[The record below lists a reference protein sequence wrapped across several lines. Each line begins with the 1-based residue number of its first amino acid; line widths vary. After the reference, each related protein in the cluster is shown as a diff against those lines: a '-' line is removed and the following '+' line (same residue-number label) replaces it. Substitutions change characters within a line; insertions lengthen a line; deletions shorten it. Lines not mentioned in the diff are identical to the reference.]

1 MKQQLLNNLEWF
13 YRSGVMIP
21 ENGLWG
27 VAERVVLTGN
37 NEAIQRMLEAFPA
50 WTIHEDY
57 CIIEQRRADCNFET
71 AYLFLQAWRVL
82 GEERFRET
90 ALNILD
96 FLYFRSGLLWRKST
110 GCVPGSW
117 NWSHI
122 KRGSF
127 VWFDDESWCI
137 FLQLEIAREF
147 PELDAKYQ
155 LKHWALILARELAP
169 ALERAMAPGE
179 EALKDDGHWRDEK
192 FIGPADQPHWGSLP
206 CMALAAA
213 FAEEPDPAFLKPVRA
228 YHEYLMRNAERFD
241 VSEVCYVII
250 GSAACTRFTGEALY
264 SDVLRRFAQLLCAKI
279 GENGNIPAEHHEAPC
294 GPLLVD
300 TIYTVNWA
308 ALGLQVL
315 KNMDKAYLAPFTKVL
330 DLLCRIQDKSPEA
343 WLNGCWRGMFNMETG
358 TWGGGDRYEGG
369 AGSIYTGWTN
379 APIAT
384 VLALELQGRD
394 LFSR

>member
-13 YRSGVMIP
+13 YRSGVMVP

-27 VAERVVLTGN
+27 VAERVALTGN

-127 VWFDDESWCI
+127 VWFDDESWCV
-137 FLQLEIAREF
+137 FLQLKIAREF

-155 LKHWALILARELAP
+155 LKHWALILARELAS
-169 ALERAMAPGE
+169 ALDRAIAPGE
-179 EALKDDGHWRDEK
+179 AALENDGHWRDEQ

-213 FAEEPDPAFLKPVRA
+213 FAEEPDPAFLKPVRT
-228 YHEYLMRNAERFD
+228 YHEYLMGNAERFD

-250 GSAACTRFTGEALY
+250 GSAACSRYTGEALY
-264 SDVLRRFAQLLCAKI
+264 LDVLRRFGQLLCAKI

-330 DLLCRIQDKSPEA
+330 DLLCRIQDKSPEP

>member
-1 MKQQLLNNLEWF
+1 MKQELLNNLEWF
-13 YRSGVMIP
+13 YRSGVMVP

-27 VAERVVLTGN
+27 VAERVALTGN
-37 NEAIQRMLEAFPA
+37 NEALQRMLDAFPA
-50 WTIHEDY
+50 WTIHEDH

-71 AYLFLQAWRVL
+71 AWLFLQARRAL

-96 FLYFRSGLLWRKST
+96 FLYFRSGLLWRKNT

-127 VWFDDESWCI
+127 VWFDDESWCV
-137 FLQLEIAREF
+137 FLQLKIAWEF
-147 PELDAKYQ
+147 PELDGKYQ
-155 LKHWALILARELAP
+155 LKHWALVLARELAQ

-179 EALKDDGHWRDEK
+179 AVLENDGHWRDEK

-213 FAEEPDPAFLKPVRA
+213 FSEEPDPAFLKPVRA
-228 YHEYLMRNAERFD
+228 YHEYLTRNAERFD

-250 GSAACTRFTGEALY
+250 GSAACSRYIGEELY
-264 SDVLRRFAQLLCAKI
+264 LDVLRRFGELLRAKI

-315 KNMDKAYLAPFTKVL
+315 KNMDSAYLPPFTKVL
-330 DLLCRIQDKSPEA
+330 DLLCRIQDKSPEP
-343 WLNGCWRGMFNMETG
+343 WLKGCWRGMFDMAAG
-358 TWGGGDRYEGG
+358 KWGGGDRYEGG

-384 VLALELQGRD
+384 VLAFELQQRD
-394 LFSR
+394 LFR